1 MTEPAGL
8 SYGIHMN
15 TIKSQSPRLTARQ
28 RQVLEFIADYQAH
41 SGYPPTQREIAAHLK
56 ISGTLPVGKH
66 LAALEKK
73 GCLKRDP
80 VSRGIVL
87 TALPGPSVSLPI
99 AGTVRAGQLTPAI
112 EDIQGYFSLDR
123 QTMSGSFFLRVA
135 GDSMIEAGIFAGDLA
150 LIRPQAGADNGDT
163 VVAMVAGEAT
173 LKRFYREADHIR
185 LQPANA
191 TMAPII
197 VPAEGGEVSIV
208 GKVVGI
214 YRKLE

>member
-1 MTEPAGL
+1 
-8 SYGIHMN
+8 MN